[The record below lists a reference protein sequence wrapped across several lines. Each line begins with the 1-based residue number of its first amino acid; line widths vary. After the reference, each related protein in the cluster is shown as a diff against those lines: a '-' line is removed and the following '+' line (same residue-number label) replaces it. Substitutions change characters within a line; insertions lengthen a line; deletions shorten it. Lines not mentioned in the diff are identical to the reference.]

1 MTTPGQRLRQARLEA
16 GFPTIAEAARVRRLH
31 KQNLADHEAGRRKL
45 SVEWA
50 ERYACAFAKSPGWL
64 LTGEGTPRGRLSIMG
79 YVGAGAEVFPLEE
92 TEILEIEVPP
102 GAQDSDVAFIIRGD
116 SQYPFADGGVIVARP
131 VNNVH
136 DVLNRMAVVDLAD
149 GRRLF
154 KQISAGPTPDTFNLL
169 SHNAAPILGVRVIRA
184 AAFRVYVDPN
194 AK

>member
-16 GFPTIAEAARVRRLH
+16 GFPTIAEAARVKRLH
-31 KQNLADHEAGRRKL
+31 KQNLSDHEAGRRKISL
-45 SVEWA
+45 EWA
-50 ERYACAFAKSPGWL
+50 ERYGRAFAKSPAWL

-116 SQYPFADGGVIVARP
+116 SQYPFADGGIIIARP
-131 VNNVH
+131 VSSVH
-136 DVLNRMAVVDLAD
+136 DVVNRLAVVDLED

-154 KQISAGPTPDTFNLL
+154 KQVSPGPTANTFNLL
-169 SHNAAPILGVRVIRA
+169 SHNAAPIVGVRVIRA

-194 AK
+194 AR